1 MSLQLESQPSLAH
14 QAALARRKFRSDIAA
29 NAVAD
34 LGIDLR
40 GHRTPPQPAP
50 EIIAPEQLSE
60 PMIQAIKRHR
70 RDWLWVTRP
79 VDRIQAFPPDILHTI
94 IMAVCHKFEITLLD
108 IRCKRRARIL
118 IIPRHVAMTLC
129 NELTLK
135 SLPEICRQFN
145 NRDHSC
151 LINARKKIAKLVRID
166 SWACQMMAEVRGEI
180 ESHLQD
186 WRGIEAAKISLSY

>member
-1 MSLQLESQPSLAH
+1 MSLQLESRPSLAH

-29 NAVAD
+29 KAVKDHPIA
-34 LGIDLR
+34 LGCPKVVE
-40 GHRTPPQPAP
+40 PPKV
-50 EIIAPEQLSE
+50 EIIAPEPLSE
-60 PMIQAIKRHR
+60 PMIKAIKRHR

-79 VDRIQAFPPDILHTI
+79 ADRIQAFPPDILHTI

-166 SWACQMMAEVRGEI
+166 SWVCQMMAEVRAEI